1 MQRNTDGHTFKIH
14 TSCANEQNTITT
26 MSFRL
31 CVIGMSD
38 YFHRKHKLNYITE
51 RGRLMIKL
59 SSLHC
64 NYLKCYCNYLKVCK
78 TDYSLSLSAL
88 SLTALL
94 LICFQPGPRP
104 VTCNMPLRLHADFDI
119 ATQSII
125 PGTRNASRPD

>member
-51 RGRLMIKL
+51 CGRLMIKL
-59 SSLHC
+59 PSLHC
-64 NYLKCYCNYLKVCK
+64 NYLHITVIIWKCAKLIISFPSAP
-78 TDYSLSLSAL
+78 SL
-88 SLTALL
+88 
-94 LICFQPGPRP
+94 
-104 VTCNMPLRLHADFDI
+104 
-119 ATQSII
+119 
-125 PGTRNASRPD
+125 